1 MTEHDATEV
10 AYKNGYSAGRK
21 SAVLDITD
29 EILDILRKYQGL
41 SESID
46 DIEYKAFYQNKI
58 AVISGIYDRIRED
71 FLE

>member
-1 MTEHDATEV
+1 MTEHDATEL

-46 DIEYKAFYQNKI
+46 DIEYKAFYQNKV
-58 AVISGIYDRIRED
+58 AVIFGIYDRIRED
-71 FLE
+71 FLP